1 MKEEQLSPLYS
12 ENKGSV
18 RLNSLTEMHN
28 VVGEVRVLQGNGTN
42 RMGIERGIYFK
53 ELAHVLLE
61 DGKPKNLQD
70 RPAGWGL

>member
-1 MKEEQLSPLYS
+1 
-12 ENKGSV
+12 
-18 RLNSLTEMHN
+18 MHN